1 MPVRSLGKVADRHLG
16 TWHDLVGRGRG
27 LAHLSVT
34 QHLLELTDAG
44 LGLPL
49 LLTGGMVAAVLRK
62 VAFRTGVGN
71 LVGNGGAAFA
81 FEVLQLLGEL
91 IEGLLGQPHSVFR
104 LRHLF
109 SLPRVSPDRS
119 TLLQIGGDS
128 PREGL
133 NAGADCFILR

>member
-1 MPVRSLGKVADRHLG
+1 M
-16 TWHDLVGRGRG
+16 
-27 LAHLSVT
+27 
-34 QHLLELTDAG
+34 TDAG

-71 LVGNGGAAFA
+71 LVGNDGAAFA
-81 FEVLQLLGEL
+81 FEVLQLLSEL

-109 SLPRVSPDRS
+109 ILPRVSPDRS